1 MLVGIE
7 ELGGRGSDGKE
18 GVEEKYKMASH
29 LLIAVVSKMI
39 IRLLL
44 DDDNR
49 LILDP
54 VMRSVSGFSFA
65 EIFESC

>member
-1 MLVGIE
+1 
-7 ELGGRGSDGKE
+7 
-18 GVEEKYKMASH
+18 MASH